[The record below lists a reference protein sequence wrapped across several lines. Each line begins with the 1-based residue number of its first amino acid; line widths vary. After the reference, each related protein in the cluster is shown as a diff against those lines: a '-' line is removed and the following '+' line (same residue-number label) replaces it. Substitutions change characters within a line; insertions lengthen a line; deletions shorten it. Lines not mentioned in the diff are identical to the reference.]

1 MLHSLAEAS
10 SPRQRPMQ
18 HQNQS
23 SGSARHA
30 QLREV
35 VREWLQGI
43 MDKHAVSQRQI
54 GIRSEVSPAT
64 VNRAMDVDGDFVM
77 TTSVITKISDAFGEP
92 LPSALARPAVP
103 GRAMGFSESDLT
115 VFTGPAD
122 GLPAKAQLN
131 HGRWRISSRVLD
143 QEGFRPGDVLDF
155 DLGLQPA
162 PGDIVV
168 AQVYNMQRGT
178 ADTILRVY
186 YPPYLLTRS
195 SDEAVDPRPLY
206 VDNERVKIMGTFVR
220 MVRERA
226 A

>member
-1 MLHSLAEAS
+1 MRQPQSLLSE
-10 SPRQRPMQ
+10 RQT
-18 HQNQS
+18 
-23 SGSARHA
+23 

-35 VREWLQGI
+35 VREWLRSI

-54 GIRSEVSPAT
+54 GLRAGVSPAT
-64 VNRAMDVDGDFVM
+64 VNRAMSADGDFVM
-77 TTSVITKISDAFGEP
+77 TTSVISKISDAFGEP
-92 LPSALARPAVP
+92 LPAALARPAVP
-103 GRAMGFSESDLT
+103 ATRAMGFSESDLAAYA
-115 VFTGPAD
+115 GPAD
-122 GLPAKAQLN
+122 YLPAKAATN
-131 HGRWRISSRVLD
+131 HGRWRITSRALE

-155 DLGLQPA
+155 DLGLA
-162 PGDIVV
+162 PEAGDIVV

-195 SDEAVDPRPLY
+195 TDEAVDPRPLY